1 MLIGELAAKSGLSR
15 DTIRFYEKQGLIS
28 VSRKA
33 RRDNN
38 YKEYS
43 DEVLETLFTIKRLK
57 SFGFTLNEASDL
69 IGMIANKEATCDNVS
84 ELIDFK
90 VELLDAKIL
99 DLLALRNQLVN
110 GIKKC
115 KDCCIPETPED
126 NCPIL
131 VSDSFL
137 RA

>member
-15 DTIRFYEKQGLIS
+15 DSIRFYEKQGLIS
-28 VSRKA
+28 VSRKE

-43 DEVLETLFTIKRLK
+43 DEVLETLLTIKRVK
-57 SFGFTLNEASDL
+57 SFGFTLNEAADL
-69 IGMIANKEATCDNVS
+69 IGMIATKEATCDNVS
-84 ELIDFK
+84 EMIDAK

-110 GIKKC
+110 GVKKC
-115 KDCCIPETPED
+115 KDCCTPETPED

-131 VSDSFL
+131 VSDGFL
-137 RA
+137 Q